1 MQKFLYRNVLK
12 KSFVILFLI
21 NIFNY
26 FVLFAQDV
34 NDSRSLDY
42 RKNLTLL
49 QKANLKE
56 LELSSDEDL
65 KKWALKEGIQEK
77 DVSKIK
83 ALLLEQFGISPNL
96 FSKDIKDLGRYKIII
111 ESTDNLENFTYELT
125 EDENIIFKGRVSI
138 VIEDVKDNKKH
149 SIKGD
154 KIIFNKKTKKLFSSG
169 NVDYTLDLSVNDKL
183 YFYGSE
189 LFVDFDSQ
197 NFLLKDGIVQ
207 KKIHKNLV
215 DHIVSFGGKVLKR
228 LDNEA
233 NIIERAFITTSK
245 VLEPYYSIKAS
256 KMWILPSGDFGF
268 LNAVFYIGKVPI
280 FYVPFFLSQ
289 VIICFF
295 IHL

>member
-34 NDSRSLDY
+34 SDSRSLDN

-77 DVSKIK
+77 DISKIK

-149 SIKGD
+149 SIKGCLLYKSD
-154 KIIFNKKTKKLFSSG
+154 AYDDTHC
-169 NVDYTLDLSVNDKL
+169 VD
-183 YFYGSE
+183 
-189 LFVDFDSQ
+189 
-197 NFLLKDGIVQ
+197 
-207 KKIHKNLV
+207 
-215 DHIVSFGGKVLKR
+215 
-228 LDNEA
+228 
-233 NIIERAFITTSK
+233 
-245 VLEPYYSIKAS
+245 
-256 KMWILPSGDFGF
+256 
-268 LNAVFYIGKVPI
+268 
-280 FYVPFFLSQ
+280 
-289 VIICFF
+289 
-295 IHL
+295 